1 MTINKLKELG
11 LIKFDTLV
19 TIRVNGGYFHSKFET
34 AEHYDPLYRYIET
47 PLTSFIWQDDNNVY
61 VDID

>member
-11 LIKFDTLV
+11 LIKSD
-19 TIRVNGGYFHSKFET
+19 
-34 AEHYDPLYRYIET
+34 T
-47 PLTSFIWQDDNNVY
+47 PLTSFKWQDDNNVY